1 MRPPAH
7 LVVVCHANVAR
18 SVAAAHLLAAA
29 ADERALVI
37 EVRTAGTHA
46 SDGQPASA
54 RTRTALE
61 EVLGHAVA
69 LGAHRSHQLDDEDV
83 AWADLIVAMEASQV
97 RFVRRAHP
105 DGASRTATLAALAAG
120 LPLGGRPLSQ
130 RVAAMDL
137 AARDDST
144 ADDVADPA
152 GGDEAVYE
160 ATMRELVELC
170 GQFMVR
176 LAG

>member
-1 MRPPAH
+1 MRSSAH

-18 SVAAAHLLAAA
+18 SVAAAHLLGAA
-29 ADERALVI
+29 ADEGALAI

-61 EVLGHAVA
+61 AVLGHAVA

-120 LPLGGRPLSQ
+120 LPRDGRPLSQ

-152 GGDEAVYE
+152 GGDEAVYV

-170 GQFMVR
+170 GLLMVR